1 MIPEL
6 LNNRYLLLQQLGG
19 GGFGDTFLAE
29 DTNMPSKRR
38 CVIKQLKPIENKP
51 EVYQLVKERFARE
64 AVVLEELGEGNH
76 QIPKLYAYFTI
87 NEQFYLVQEWIAG
100 QTLGKKLQLEGV
112 QSESFVRDFLQ
123 EILPVLD
130 YVHSKKMVHRDI
142 KPDNIIIRQSD
153 GKPVLIDFGAV
164 KETMGTII
172 NSHGST
178 TSSIVIGTSGF
189 MPAEQAAGRPV
200 YASDLYSLGMTAIY
214 LLTHR
219 SPKTLDIDHQTG
231 EILWQQYTL
240 NISPSLVRVLN
251 KAVQSH
257 WCDRYQTANE
267 MLEALKLNSNL
278 IPSTIS
284 LLAHNYPKEP
294 GETLA
299 QNTTPLQQIN
309 RKFLIIV
316 CGIIISTLVSIQ
328 IIYRSVLHWFPR
340 TELKQS
346 IVVTPKINFP
356 KNYDFTWISK
366 RQVTDA
372 DLFDK
377 NALELDILRNSI
389 YARYGRRFKSQEL
402 QQYFSSQSWYRP
414 IYSPES
420 FPDNLLTPLEQKN
433 VAYILEYQERNDL
446 RWVR

>member
-6 LNNRYLLLQQLGG
+6 LNNRYLLLQKLGG

-112 QSESFVRDFLQ
+112 QTESFVRGFLLD
-123 EILPVLD
+123 ILPVLD

-142 KPDNIIIRQSD
+142 KPDNIIIRESD

-164 KETMGTII
+164 KETMGTIV

-189 MPAEQAAGRPV
+189 MPPEQAAGRPV

-219 SPKTLDIDHQTG
+219 TPKTLDIDYQTG
-231 EILWQQYTL
+231 EILWQQYAL
-240 NISPSLVRVLN
+240 NISLSLVRVLQ

-267 MLEALKLNSNL
+267 MLEALKLDSTL
-278 IPSTIS
+278 IPSTVT
-284 LLAHNYPKEP
+284 LLATSPKKADENVK
-294 GETLA
+294 
-299 QNTTPLQQIN
+299 QNPAPAEQIN
-309 RKFLIIV
+309 QKNLLII
-316 CGIIISTLVSIQ
+316 GSIILICLVSIPT
-328 IIYRSVLHWFPR
+328 IYRTFFNSIPQPN
-340 TELKQS
+340 LKQS
-346 IVVTPKINFP
+346 IPVIPQINFP
-356 KNYDFTWISK
+356 KNYDFTWLSQ

-377 NALELDILRNSI
+377 NALELDVLRNSI
-389 YARYGRRFKSQEL
+389 YARYGRKFRSQEL
-402 QQYFSSQSWYRP
+402 QEYFSSQSWYRS

-433 VAYILEYQERNDL
+433 VVYILEYQERNGL
-446 RWVR
+446 RWVK

>member
-6 LNNRYLLLQQLGG
+6 LNNRYLLLQKLGG

-87 NEQFYLVQEWIAG
+87 DEQFYLVQEWIAG

-112 QSESFVRDFLQ
+112 QTESFVREFLLD
-123 EILPVLD
+123 ILPVLD

-142 KPDNIIIRQSD
+142 KPDNIIVRQSD
-153 GKPVLIDFGAV
+153 SKPVLIDFGTV
-164 KETMGTII
+164 KETMVTII

-189 MPAEQAAGRPV
+189 MPPEQAAGRPV

-219 SPKTLDIDHQTG
+219 NPKTLDIDYQTG
-231 EILWQQYTL
+231 EILWQQYAL
-240 NISPSLVRVLN
+240 NISPNLVRVLH

-267 MLEALKLNSNL
+267 MLEALKLDSTV
-278 IPSTIS
+278 IPSTMT
-284 LLAHNYPKEP
+284 LLATNSPKKADENVGQHP
-294 GETLA
+294 APTE
-299 QNTTPLQQIN
+299 QIN
-309 RKFLIIV
+309 QKNLLIIGSMIV
-316 CGIIISTLVSIQ
+316 ICLVSIPT
-328 IIYRSVLHWFPR
+328 IYRTFFNPITQPNLN
-340 TELKQS
+340 QS
-346 IVVTPKINFP
+346 IPVTPKINFP
-356 KNYDFTWISK
+356 ENYDFTWLSQ

-377 NALELDILRNSI
+377 NALELDVLRNSI
-389 YARYGRRFKSQEL
+389 YARYGRRFRSQEL
-402 QQYFSSQSWYRP
+402 QKYFSSQSWYRP
-414 IYSPES
+414 IYSPKS
-420 FPDNLLTPLEQKN
+420 FPDDLLTPLEQKN
-433 VAYILEYQERNDL
+433 VVYILEYQERNGL
-446 RWVR
+446 KWVK